1 MAVNLGVIVKKIK
14 NQKSKI
20 NNQKSIIKNHCYVQ
34 PYEYRLYA

>member
-14 NQKSKI
+14 
-20 NNQKSIIKNHCYVQ
+20 NQKSIIKNHCYVQ